1 MDQLRFL
8 DYWLKG
14 IDTGI
19 MREPPVKL
27 LIRKGGHGNYE
38 WRAEKEWPLARTR
51 WTKFYLR
58 PDSRTG
64 REDAEGGLAAAAPR
78 KGTSVSYPASGMT
91 KAGVASA
98 SWTSTALAGSL
109 PRMGVSFETEPL
121 ARDTEVT
128 GPAVLVLWV
137 SSTTED
143 MDIFA
148 TLRNI
153 DPEGRDVF
161 ELGQQ
166 SQPVPVA
173 KGWLRASQRKL
184 DAALTLPYR
193 PYHVHDER
201 QWLPPPPACR

>member
-1 MDQLRFL
+1 MRFP

-19 MREPPVKL
+19 VREPPVKL
-27 LIRKGGHGNYE
+27 LVRRGGHGNYA
-38 WRAEKEWPLARTR
+38 WRNEKEWPLARTH

-58 PDSRTG
+58 PESG
-64 REDAEGGLAAAAPR
+64 GALRESEGALATEAPR
-78 KGTSVSYPASGMT
+78 RATSVSFPASGMT

-98 SWTSTALAGSL
+98 SWTSTALTGSL
-109 PRMGVSFETEPL
+109 PRMGVSFETPPL
-121 ARDTEVT
+121 DRDTEVT
-128 GPAVLVLWV
+128 GPVVLVLWV
-137 SSTTED
+137 ASTTED

-148 TLRNI
+148 TIRNI
-153 DPEGRDVF
+153 DRDGDDQF

-184 DAALTLPYR
+184 DPDLSLP
-193 PYHVHDER
+193 
-201 QWLPPPPACR
+201 